1 MSDLPTPLQ
10 IAAALSRRV
19 VGQNEAVREMS
30 VALTKKLA
38 GLRVGNILM
47 IGSSGSGKTTLMRAV
62 EELLAANP
70 ALALRSTVLRV
81 HANVLGEEAEA
92 GLPGERLL
100 ARLLERARQQLGL
113 ETPIDRLL
121 AQATHGM
128 VFVDEIDKI
137 RAYVG
142 GQPSISGIRAQEA
155 LLTLIENEAVPFR
168 LPDWAGGKRVTVDSS
183 EILFVCAGA
192 FEGLYDAV
200 FQRVT
205 TGKDK
210 GILKPVTVVE
220 EGRVREELQF
230 SLRDWMK
237 SEDLFDYGIT
247 PQFLSRF
254 DAVVLL
260 APLAEEHLLR
270 VFMQG
275 ADSGLKQSQAY
286 FASQGV
292 KLEVTDAA
300 ARALV
305 REAARQPR
313 LGARALKEVFRRVI
327 RGYEFEPRAAS
338 TADGRLVIDTPEVD
352 RALANF
358 RRGGDAAISSA
369 GWDASSPGTPT
380 R

>member
-1 MSDLPTPLQ
+1 
-10 IAAALSRRV
+10 
-19 VGQNEAVREMS
+19 
-30 VALTKKLA
+30 
-38 GLRVGNILM
+38 
-47 IGSSGSGKTTLMRAV
+47 
-62 EELLAANP
+62 
-70 ALALRSTVLRV
+70 
-81 HANVLGEEAEA
+81 
-92 GLPGERLL
+92 
-100 ARLLERARQQLGL
+100 
-113 ETPIDRLL
+113 
-121 AQATHGM
+121 
-128 VFVDEIDKI
+128 
-137 RAYVG
+137 
-142 GQPSISGIRAQEA
+142 
-155 LLTLIENEAVPFR
+155 
-168 LPDWAGGKRVTVDSS
+168 
-183 EILFVCAGA
+183 
-192 FEGLYDAV
+192 
-200 FQRVT
+200 
-205 TGKDK
+205 
-210 GILKPVTVVE
+210 
-220 EGRVREELQF
+220 VREELQF

-292 KLEVTDAA
+292 TLEVTDAA
-300 ARALV
+300 AHALV

-338 TADGRLVIDTPEVD
+338 KADGRLVIDTPEVD
-352 RALANF
+352 RALANY

-369 GWDASSPGTPT
+369 GWDASSLGTPT